1 MRKTVDNMP
10 SPGESPPGTLFGGLL
25 IPFLGLGML
34 HGVMALFD
42 AMLA

>member
-1 MRKTVDNMP
+1 MREAVDDLP
-10 SPGESPPGTLFGGLL
+10 RSSEAPPGTLFGGLL

>member
-1 MRKTVDNMP
+1 MRKAVDDLP
-10 SPGESPPGTLFGGLL
+10 SPSERPPGTLFGGLL